1 MRFFLDLF
9 STPAFWIAIIIVAFV
24 VCNRYEH
31 GKRNALYSIVLNGN
45 YDIQKIAS
53 TAQMDYKAVEKR
65 LNKLISLAN
74 SPKEKVSTKWTAF
87 AGAHIDYQ
95 KKQIVLDN
103 SILKSGNAEI
113 NQPLNTAVSMDTI
126 TCSGCGSINTIPQGG
141 TSKCEYC
148 GITLVSN
155 KPLTTQ
161 IPIIESQPVVTTSL
175 SQPINV
181 HETVNSP
188 TPYVFQPY
196 YSQASFSSQRKKSV
210 ALILCIFLGFFGGHM
225 FYVGRVGL
233 GILYLFTAGL
243 FFVGIIVDLLKILSG
258 TFKDSNGSLIKQ
270 W

>member
-1 MRFFLDLF
+1 MRFILDLF
-9 STPAFWIAIIIVAFV
+9 STPAFWVFVIIVAFV
-24 VCNRYEH
+24 VWNRYEH
-31 GKRNALYSIVLNGN
+31 GKRKAIYSIVLNGN
-45 YDIQKIAS
+45 CDIQKIS
-53 TAQMDYKAVEKR
+53 SIAQMDYKAVEKR

-74 SPKEKVSTKWTAF
+74 LPKERVSSKWIAF

-95 KKQIVLDN
+95 KKQIVLNN
-103 SILKSGNAEI
+103 SALEPGNAEN
-113 NQPLNTAVSMDTI
+113 NQPLSTGGSMDTI
-126 TCSGCGSINTIPQGG
+126 TCSGCGSLNTISQGG

-155 KPLTTQ
+155 KPLTA
-161 IPIIESQPVVTTSL
+161 PPHIIESQPIVTTSP

-181 HETVNSP
+181 HVTVNSP
-188 TPYVFQPY
+188 TPDGFQPN
-196 YSQASFSSQRKKSV
+196 YSQANFNRQKKKSI
-210 ALILCIFLGFFGGHM
+210 ALILCILLGFWGGHM

-243 FFVGIIVDLLKILSG
+243 FFIGIIVDLLKILAG